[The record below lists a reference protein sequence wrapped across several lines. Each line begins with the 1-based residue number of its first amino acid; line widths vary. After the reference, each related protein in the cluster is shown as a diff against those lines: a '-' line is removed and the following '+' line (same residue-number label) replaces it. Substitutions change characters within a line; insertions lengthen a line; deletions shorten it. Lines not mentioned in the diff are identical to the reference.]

1 VIYTYGEDGL
11 VLVTPKEDADII
23 GPCSRRVYAF
33 TANEARYVDR
43 RDWEST
49 LRETGVLVEANGS

>member
-1 VIYTYGEDGL
+1 MVYTYGEDGL

-33 TANEARYVDR
+33 TAGETRYVDK

-49 LRETGVLVEANGS
+49 LEKDGRLWLQ

>member
-1 VIYTYGEDGL
+1 M
-11 VLVTPKEDADII
+11 VTPKEDADII

-33 TANEARYVDR
+33 TAGETRYVDK

-49 LRETGVLVEANGS
+49 LRDTGTLEEAI